1 MRSRRYTIV
10 LADRRTGAVR
20 RFTLGLWPTV
30 LTVAAVMALPVLIG
44 TGAAMKARYDSAQ
57 LYSTAS
63 VLEIENANYRVAT
76 EALAGQIQGLQS
88 AIAELGS
95 KAALDPSLQAAMDKL
110 PAVVKNRAM
119 GGGSPV
125 TSPLGALPALQSPE
139 NTFGLLRELLQGL
152 ESRLSSVR
160 SNVDRRNALA
170 AATPSIWPA
179 HGWLSSTVGPRHDP
193 ITGERDFHEGL
204 DISADRGSAVYA
216 TADGTVTHAAA
227 EGGYGNLV
235 VLDHGYGLETRY
247 GHLSRYRVRAGDKVK
262 RGEVVGLVGSTGRST
277 GFHLHYEVRVNGR
290 LLNPLKL
297 LLDSRR

>member
-30 LTVAAVMALPVLIG
+30 LTVAAVMAFPVLIG

-63 VLEIENANYRVAT
+63 ILEIENANYRVAT
-76 EALAGQIQGLQS
+76 EALAGQIHGVQS

-125 TSPLGALPALQSPE
+125 TSPLGALPAL
-139 NTFGLLRELLQGL
+139 
-152 ESRLSSVR
+152 
-160 SNVDRRNALA
+160 
-170 AATPSIWPA
+170 
-179 HGWLSSTVGPRHDP
+179 
-193 ITGERDFHEGL
+193 
-204 DISADRGSAVYA
+204 
-216 TADGTVTHAAA
+216 
-227 EGGYGNLV
+227 
-235 VLDHGYGLETRY
+235 
-247 GHLSRYRVRAGDKVK
+247 
-262 RGEVVGLVGSTGRST
+262 
-277 GFHLHYEVRVNGR
+277 
-290 LLNPLKL
+290 
-297 LLDSRR
+297 